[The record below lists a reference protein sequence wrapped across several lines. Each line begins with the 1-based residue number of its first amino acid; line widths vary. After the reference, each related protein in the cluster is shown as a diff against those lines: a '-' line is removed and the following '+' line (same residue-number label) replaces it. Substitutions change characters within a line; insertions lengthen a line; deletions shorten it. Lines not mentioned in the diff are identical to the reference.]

1 MKLCINC
8 RYHNEVLGEVHEC
21 HRVKTEVISVVTGKL
36 TQINTKYCRSER
48 EGNESWYCGMD
59 ARFFEEKA

>member
-8 RYHNEVLGEVHEC
+8 KYHHEVPGEVHEC
-21 HRVKTEVISVVTGKL
+21 HRVVQSTVSLVTGRP
-36 TQINTKYCRSER
+36 IDVGTKYCRRER
-48 EGNESWYCGMD
+48 ENAESWYCGMD